1 MRRCVFGRTDARRV
15 RGGRGEEGTS
25 TAAGVAA
32 ERCAMEC
39 DDGNMSNDAG
49 AMCQVID
56 DCAGVA
62 QPHDLVAEGPEVVT
76 TVNILVMNA
85 NVLLG

>member
-1 MRRCVFGRTDARRV
+1 MTHVAC
-15 RGGRGEEGTS
+15 GGRGEEGAS
-25 TAAGVAA
+25 TAAGVVV

-39 DDGNMSNDAG
+39 DNGNVSNDAE

-62 QPHDLVAEGPEVVT
+62 QPHDLVAEGPEVVA
-76 TVNILVMNA
+76 TVNILVRECECLA
-85 NVLLG
+85 GEGSGEVK